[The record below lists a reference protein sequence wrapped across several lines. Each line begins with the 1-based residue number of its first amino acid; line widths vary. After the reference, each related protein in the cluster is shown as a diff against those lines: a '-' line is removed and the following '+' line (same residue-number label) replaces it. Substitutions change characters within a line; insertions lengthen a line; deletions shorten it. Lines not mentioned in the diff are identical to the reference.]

1 MKLSLRVSA
10 KWLDFLD
17 GLTELN
23 ANDVMWQWLEVYF
36 DTPLAT
42 RQSLWVTYTHK
53 KYGEHTHEILF
64 AEDSVGRVAKSH
76 IPPEVIKIA
85 GEWTLQIFIRQ
96 YSITDTSK
104 YTQAGTNKVTFTV
117 ADGLPLDADDA
128 PVNNETIASLYEKAK
143 QIIEGSGIDNVT
155 IENNM
160 LTITLTDG
168 RVIEAGN
175 VKGEQGDDY
184 ILTDTDKTD
193 IATEAASLIKESSQ
207 LLTYFEGSRA
217 EYETAYASG
226 AITVGSLVVIT
237 DITDEDTSGGSGDN
251 TNPDITTAI
260 LGKAILGQMILGK
273 GD

>member
-23 ANDVMWQWLEVYF
+23 ANDVMWQWLEVYL

-64 AEDSVGRVAKSH
+64 AEDGVGRVAKSH

-96 YSITDTSK
+96 YTITDTSK

-128 PVNNETIASLYEKAK
+128 PVNNETIASLYVAAKALIGAASAPFELNVLSTDNGWQLVNGK
-143 QIIEGSGIDNVT
+143 WVFKIMQTKHNFSKIHSLQVEGLQEDGAY
-155 IENNM
+155 ENIVYAYKHYN
-160 LTITLTDG
+160 T
-168 RVIEAGN
+168 GN
-175 VKGEQGDDY
+175 VSTIFDKKIDIKIIIKGE
-184 ILTDTDKTD
+184 K
-193 IATEAASLIKESSQ
+193 
-207 LLTYFEGSRA
+207 
-217 EYETAYASG
+217 
-226 AITVGSLVVIT
+226 
-237 DITDEDTSGGSGDN
+237 
-251 TNPDITTAI
+251 
-260 LGKAILGQMILGK
+260 
-273 GD
+273 